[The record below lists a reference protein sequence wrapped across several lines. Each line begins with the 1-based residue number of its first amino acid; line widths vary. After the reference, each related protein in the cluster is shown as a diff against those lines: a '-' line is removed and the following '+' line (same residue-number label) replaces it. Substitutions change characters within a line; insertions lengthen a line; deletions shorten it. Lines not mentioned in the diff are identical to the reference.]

1 MRELTVFVYL
11 AGDSNLMGLADKA
24 RDLFN
29 SIRSL
34 ECPECCALIVEWD
47 RLSPLSSECGAT
59 SFSASGEQKR
69 LESLGMTNSALP
81 ETLSRFLLNGISM
94 YPARRTVLI
103 LTGHSDGFLGL
114 CCDDTDSDEMTVS
127 SLASVLKEF
136 AERTGKT
143 MDVVV
148 FDSCWMAMIEVVHE
162 LSGYCSVMMASQD
175 EVLYD
180 GIPVREMLIDLFN
193 VAERGDAEACE
204 MACSMLRTI
213 ASSPPCEGGGIHR
226 CVTPQF
232 SALLPF
238 RSLAMKDD
246 FACLCEEI
254 SLLEHCDCR
263 EICRIQSIL
272 WHSGNYAVKSEPYLY
287 FCDLRHFCQCI
298 IDSEHLPFS
307 LKRAASELASR
318 LEELVVGTTRQGAL
332 TSMSRGL
339 SFFFPAPSYA
349 DDEVMACYSALK
361 WSRESGW
368 LDLLN
373 MFRKGCA

>member
-11 AGDSNLMGLADKA
+11 AGDSNLMGLAEKTQ
-24 RDLFN
+24 DLFN
-29 SIRSL
+29 SISSL
-34 ECPECCALIVEWD
+34 ECPERCALIVEWD
-47 RLSPLSSECGAT
+47 RLSPLSSESGVT
-59 SFSASGEQKR
+59 SFSASGRER
-69 LESLGMTNSALP
+69 RRESLGIQNSASP
-81 ETLSRFLLNGISM
+81 ETLSRFLLRGISM

-103 LTGHSDGFLGL
+103 LMGHSDGFLGL
-114 CCDDTDSDEMTVS
+114 SCDDTGNDEMTVS
-127 SLASVLKEF
+127 SLACVLKVF
-136 AERTGKT
+136 AERTGK
-143 MDVVV
+143 MIDVVV

-204 MACSMLRTI
+204 IACSMLRTI
-213 ASSPPCEGGGIHR
+213 ASSPPCEGGGIHN

-238 RSLAMKDD
+238 RSMAMKDD
-246 FACLCEEI
+246 FARMCEEI
-254 SLLEHCDCR
+254 SLLDHCNCR

-272 WHSGNYAVKSEPYLY
+272 WHSGNYAVKSEPYLF
-287 FCDLRHFCQCI
+287 FCDLRHFCECI
-298 IDSEHLPFS
+298 IDSEPLPFS
-307 LKRAASELASR
+307 LKRAASALASR
-318 LEELVVGTTRQGAL
+318 LEELVIGTTRQGAL
-332 TSMSRGL
+332 TSMGRGL
-339 SFFFPAPSYA
+339 SFFFPTRSYA

-361 WSRESGW
+361 WPRESGW